1 MEKIVAGED
10 PKGQGRESLFFV
22 FLRLEKFKSIL
33 ERSSQQRKGSFKV
46 AKKRGIT
53 DEKGGGE
60 GR

>member
-46 AKKRGIT
+46 AKK
-53 DEKGGGE
+53 KGHNC
-60 GR
+60 